1 MKSVLLGISG
11 SIAAYKAAD
20 IANELVKSGC
30 EVDVVM
36 TKAACE
42 FITPLTMQTITKRK
56 TNTDMFD
63 EIVPSEVRHI
73 SLAQKTEVFLVA
85 PASADII
92 AKFAYG
98 IADDFLST
106 IALALPRD
114 TPKII
119 APAMNTAMW
128 ENVIV
133 QENISRLKR
142 AGFSIIEPREA
153 RLACGDVG
161 KGALADVSLI
171 VNAAKAALGTDA
183 AADADAGSA
192 GKTEK

>member
-1 MKSVLLGISG
+1 MKNVLLGITG

-30 EVDVVM
+30 EVDAIM

-42 FITPLTMQTITKRK
+42 FIAPLSIQTLTKK
-56 TNTDMFD
+56 KVNTDMFD

-73 SLAQKTEVFLVA
+73 SLAQKADLFLVA
-85 PASADII
+85 PASANII
-92 AKFAYG
+92 AKFAHG

-106 IALALPRD
+106 IALALPRT

-128 ENVIV
+128 ENPIV
-133 QENISRLKR
+133 QENLERLVR
-142 AGFSIIEPREA
+142 AGFSVIEPRDA

-161 KGALADVSLI
+161 KGALADVGAIVGASL
-171 VNAAKAALGTDA
+171 AALETSTNRDG
-183 AADADAGSA
+183 
-192 GKTEK
+192 GKNGK